1 MEGVVKAMK
10 EIRESCEGRSPQ
22 GLEISASPSRVET
35 VIVVKFEDR
44 RGKLDETKEAM
55 LQANAE
61 TKQLPKAT
69 NTFRAY

>member
-1 MEGVVKAMK
+1 
-10 EIRESCEGRSPQ
+10 
-22 GLEISASPSRVET
+22 
-35 VIVVKFEDR
+35 VVKFEDR

-69 NTFRAY
+69 NTF